1 MTQKFLRGRMMFLAF
16 ILIMSMY
23 EDSFRFQIGGQIFE
37 AKQLLRRTR
46 FGDIATLV
54 IPILG

>member
-1 MTQKFLRGRMMFLAF
+1 MFLAF